1 MNEEIINI
9 HLDQVYFQF
18 MISGHI
24 CLFPLIVLSYTWI
37 EYFIHYTCSVL
48 FILNRD
54 FRFLVG

>member
-24 CLFPLIVLSYTWI
+24 HVCFFPLFVLSYI
-37 EYFIHYTCSVL
+37 Y
-48 FILNRD
+48 LNRILHKLYL
-54 FRFLVG
+54 FGLIYIKQGF